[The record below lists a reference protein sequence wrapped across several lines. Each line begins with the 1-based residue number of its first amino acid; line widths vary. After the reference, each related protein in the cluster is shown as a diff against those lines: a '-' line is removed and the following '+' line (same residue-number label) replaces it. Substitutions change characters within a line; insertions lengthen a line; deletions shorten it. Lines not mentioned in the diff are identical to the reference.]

1 MGVRIR
7 APLRSDAVR
16 DTMEDAVAGPDAGA
30 MLENAMS
37 WSTASRTAVAEG
49 RSLDRHVQDVHTLTV
64 AETFTDKDNTTLH
77 WPDGS
82 CYSRKKECSKNKM
95 KKN

>member
-49 RSLDRHVQDVHTLTV
+49 RSLDRHVQVFVDAVILYFLSVIQRATQIIFSNQV
-64 AETFTDKDNTTLH
+64 CPFKCQEI
-77 WPDGS
+77 
-82 CYSRKKECSKNKM
+82 C
-95 KKN
+95 